1 MTVPQPVP
9 SILSDTRVVEVASG
23 VAVAYCTQLLAQ
35 LGAEVIR
42 IEPPGGDSVRRA
54 GPFRGDRPDPD
65 GGGLHHYLN
74 GGKRSVVLD
83 LDSKEGVTL
92 ASGLIEGAQLLIGSW
107 RAGGGLLLKDPDV
120 VQKRFPKTTY
130 VSISDFGLSG
140 PYADWQADSLIQ
152 EALSGITYV
161 SGAPD
166 REPLA
171 LGVDV
176 ADYFAGL
183 MGWIASLIALAQD
196 DVDDHTGFVDVSAHE
211 TLAST
216 DDHSLA
222 IYVGTGAIR
231 RRYYSRVLVSYPSDI
246 MPCKDGHIAF
256 VPGGVNF
263 GGKIVQLLDRPE
275 IETDSLLTDRRERVV
290 RWRDFDELVA
300 PYLQSQTVEELLRRS
315 DELHLA
321 FAAVPSV
328 ADLLTDEH
336 LHARGFWN
344 EDTDGVYQIGPPL
357 RLSATPLQRG
367 HPAPALG
374 STKPEDVNA
383 ICVDPES

>member
-1 MTVPQPVP
+1 MTVPQSAP
-9 SILSDTRVVEVASG
+9 SILSGTRVVEVASG

-54 GPFRGDRPDPD
+54 GPFQDDRPDPD

-83 LDSKEGVTL
+83 LDSQEGVAL

-107 RAGGGLLLKDPDV
+107 RAGGGLALKDSDV
-120 VQKRFPKTTY
+120 VNKRFPKTTY
-130 VSISDFGLSG
+130 VSISDFGLGG
-140 PYADWQADSLIQ
+140 PYVDWQADSLIQ

-171 LGVDV
+171 LGVDI

-183 MGWIASLIALAQD
+183 MGWISSLIALAQD
-196 DVDDHTGFVDVSAHE
+196 DIGDHTGFVDVSTHE

-275 IETDSLLTDRRERVV
+275 IEADPLLTDRRERVV

-321 FAAVPSV
+321 FAAVPTV
-328 ADLLTDEH
+328 ADLLKDKH
-336 LHARGFWN
+336 LHAREFWN
-344 EDTDGVYQIGPPL
+344 EDTDGGSQIGPPL
-357 RLSATPLQRG
+357 RLSATPLISGR
-367 HPAPALG
+367 PAPALG
-374 STKPEDVNA
+374 STKPEDVNPMP
-383 ICVDPES
+383 VDSGF